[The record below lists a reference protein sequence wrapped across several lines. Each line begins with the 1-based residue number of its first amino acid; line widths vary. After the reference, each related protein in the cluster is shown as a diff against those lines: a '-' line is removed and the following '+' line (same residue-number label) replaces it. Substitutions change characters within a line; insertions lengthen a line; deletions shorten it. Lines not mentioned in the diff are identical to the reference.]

1 MVDILLLGATGTMS
15 RFGVIY
21 SFLSELQD
29 LLVASLFDICTTISV
44 VVVRRPPKVIHPQ
57 GFRLQ

>member
-1 MVDILLLGATGTMS
+1 MVDILLLGATGTIPH
-15 RFGVIY
+15 FGVIY

-29 LLVASLFDICTTISV
+29 LPVASLFDTCTTISI
-44 VVVRRPPKVIHPQ
+44 VVVRRPPKVIHIQ